1 MDREEA
7 KKILLK
13 SAEEKI
19 KEKGEDAVALMSP
32 RKGKDHWTWK
42 EYKEAVENDTD
53 LAECEDSNPIDSYLR
68 YVEWKEKQKLEE
80 LRNRVN
86 K

>member
-7 KKILLK
+7 KRILLK
-13 SAEEKI
+13 SVEENINKF
-19 KEKGEDAVALMSP
+19 GEDAYAVMMP
-32 RKGKDHWTWK
+32 RKGKNSWTWK

-53 LAECEDSNPIDSYLR
+53 LAECEDSNPIDSYLG
-68 YVEWKEKQKLEE
+68 YVAWKEKQELEE